1 MHAFANQTN
10 IHDLH
15 VAQVRFGGDVF
26 LEPRPKRLA
35 QQVAEE
41 SEHQCEGDQSDP
53 PEGGTRSTKGHPGKR
68 RGKNRRDD
76 EVGPAS
82 LVDGESAFAR
92 VESRVRFVRAGDH
105 IVGGNVA
112 EQKKSRRVGM
122 SRHGLVFVFARKN
135 VKRGVF
141 ERVIFSSFED
151 EGKIEDHA
159 AIIHRMI

>member
-1 MHAFANQTN
+1 MHTFANQTN

-26 LEPRPKRLA
+26 LEPWSERAA
-35 QQVAEE
+35 QEIAEE
-41 SEHQCEGDQSDP
+41 GEHQRKRNEPDAP
-53 PEGGTRSTKGHPGKR
+53 KGGTRSTEGHPGKR

-92 VESRVRFVRAGDH
+92 VDSRVRFVRAGDH

-112 EQKKSRRVGM
+112 EQKKTRRVGM
-122 SRHGLVFVFARKN
+122 SRHGLVFIFAREQM
-135 VKRGVF
+135 KRGVF
-141 ERVIFSSFED
+141 ERVIFSSFKN
-151 EGKIEDHA
+151 EGKVEDHA